1 MTVKA
6 DVPCGGRRGRLCR
19 AMRRALW
26 PAVAVAVLFLL
37 VWFALPW
44 LVPLPEDEASAP
56 LTLFDRNGRPLAFL
70 PDRGGDVRSVV
81 RFEELPQ
88 ALVDAVL
95 VAEDRRFEEHG
106 GVDVLAVVRAAASR
120 VGLAGRASGAS
131 TIHGQLAKLMEGSS
145 SPERRT
151 WGNKVRELLQ
161 ARRMAMCWSRE
172 EVLVKYF
179 ARLGYGNQC
188 FGPEAASFF
197 YFGKGLRE
205 LSLAQCAL
213 LAALPNAPS
222 RLNPLKY
229 PERAK
234 ARRDWI
240 LRRLESERGY
250 SREAV
255 ARALAEPLDCSAHR
269 RRPWGEVVA
278 PHVVSRVQRGH
289 DAGSLRC
296 SLDVRLQR
304 QVERIAREEVGKL
317 AGHRVS
323 QAAVVVLDNATGEPL
338 AWLGSVDRGP
348 DAGGLL
354 DGVFS
359 VARSSGSV
367 LKPFVYALALERGHL
382 ACEVIPDV
390 PTFFRQPDGI
400 DAPGNYDGRFRGPV
414 PMRDALGSSLNIPV
428 MRVLNE
434 LGGGR
439 AFGGVEDLLELL
451 RRLGFSTLDR
461 KADEYGLGLAI
472 GTGNVTLYELAR
484 AYAVLA
490 RLGSPLP
497 VPPMRPGDF
506 PRLHESVPQPGESVL
521 SRETCFILLDVLADV
536 RARAATFGLRSPLRL
551 PFRCAVKTGTSS
563 NYRDNWCVGV
573 TKEVTVAVWVGNYDG
588 RAMLNLGG
596 VDGAGPIFHRVMR
609 AVYEGKDALF
619 PLPGFPEPPGS
630 LVQVDVDGRTGR
642 QPAAGVPAEYVR
654 REWCVRSRKPG
665 AAEACDYADD
675 GRVRLDHR
683 YAGWLDLPGALGAG
697 RFVLAGADALA
708 ESPRILVPPQNARYI
723 LDPDMPNQGRHVMLK
738 SNLDDARWACDTLKI
753 EMRDGQPVAELQPGV
768 HVIRLVHPSTGK
780 CTAHTIQVGSL

>member
-1 MTVKA
+1 MV
-6 DVPCGGRRGRLCR
+6 RRG
-19 AMRRALW
+19 LW
-26 PAVAVAVLFLL
+26 LAAGGMGLFLL
-37 VWFALPW
+37 AWFALPW
-44 LVPLPEDEASAP
+44 LVPLPEDNEPVP
-56 LTLFDRNGRPLAFL
+56 LTLLDRKGKPLAFL
-70 PDRGGDVRSVV
+70 PDRNGDMRSDV
-81 RFEELPQ
+81 RFEDLPK
-88 ALVDAVL
+88 ALIDAVL
-95 VAEDRRFEEHG
+95 VAEDGRFEEHG

-120 VGLAGRASGAS
+120 IGLAGRASGAS

-151 WGNKVRELLQ
+151 WGNKARELLQ
-161 ARRMAMCWSRE
+161 ARRMAMSWSRE

-234 ARRDWI
+234 ERRDWI

-255 ARALAEPLDCSAHR
+255 ARALAEPLGCGAHR

-278 PHVVSRVQRGH
+278 PHVVSRVRRGH
-289 DAGSLRC
+289 DAGSMRC
-296 SLDVRLQR
+296 SLDVGLQR
-304 QVERIAREEVGKL
+304 KVENIAREEVGKL
-317 AGHRVS
+317 SGHRVS

-348 DAGGLL
+348 EAGGLL

-359 VARSSGSV
+359 VARSSGSA
-367 LKPFVYALALERGHL
+367 LKPFVYALALEQGHL

-414 PMRDALGSSLNIPV
+414 SMRDALGSSLNIPV

-434 LGGGR
+434 LGGER

-451 RRLGFSTLDR
+451 HRLGFSTLDR
-461 KADEYGLGLAI
+461 KAGEYGLGLAI
-472 GTGNVTLYELAR
+472 GTGHVTLYEMAR

-490 RLGSPLP
+490 RLGVPLP
-497 VPPMRPGDF
+497 VPSMKPGGF
-506 PRLHESVPQPGESVL
+506 PRLHESLPQPGDPVI
-521 SRETCFILLDVLADV
+521 SRETCFILLDVLADA

-588 RAMLNLGG
+588 RAMENLGG

-609 AVYEGKDALF
+609 AVYEGEDALF
-619 PLPGFPEPPGS
+619 PLPGFPKPPDS
-630 LVQVDVDGRTGR
+630 LVEVEVDVRTGR
-642 QPAAGVPAEYVR
+642 QPASGVPAEYLR
-654 REWCVRSRKPG
+654 REWCMRSRQPG
-665 AAEACDYADD
+665 AADARDYAED

-683 YAGWLDLPGALGAG
+683 YAGWLDLPGAMGAG
-697 RFVLAGADALA
+697 GFVLAGADALA
-708 ESPRILVPPQNARYI
+708 ESPRILVPPQHARFM
-723 LDPDMPNQGRHVMLK
+723 LDPDMPNRGRNVSLK
-738 SNLDDARWACDTLKI
+738 SNLDDARWECDTLKI
-753 EMRDGQPVAELQPGV
+753 EMRDGQPVAELQPGA
-768 HVIRLVHPSTGK
+768 HVIRLIHPATGK
-780 CTAHTIQVGSL
+780 RAAHTIYVDSL